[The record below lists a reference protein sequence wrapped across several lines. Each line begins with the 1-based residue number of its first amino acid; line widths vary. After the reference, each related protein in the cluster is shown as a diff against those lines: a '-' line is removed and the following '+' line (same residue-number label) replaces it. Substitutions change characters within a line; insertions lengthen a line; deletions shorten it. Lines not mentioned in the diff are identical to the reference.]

1 MPKYQRAGVFRIPF
15 KILFV
20 VVSARY
26 FKYCSSSIFLG
37 ASIEAFLFLSRC
49 PFMGAHLLG
58 RFPKN
63 PYLCYMTITYTHSSD
78 KLHCGRFSFYGVDRL
93 AILVTRAAQ

>member
-1 MPKYQRAGVFRIPF
+1 
-15 KILFV
+15 
-20 VVSARY
+20 
-26 FKYCSSSIFLG
+26 
-37 ASIEAFLFLSRC
+37 
-49 PFMGAHLLG
+49 MGAHLLG